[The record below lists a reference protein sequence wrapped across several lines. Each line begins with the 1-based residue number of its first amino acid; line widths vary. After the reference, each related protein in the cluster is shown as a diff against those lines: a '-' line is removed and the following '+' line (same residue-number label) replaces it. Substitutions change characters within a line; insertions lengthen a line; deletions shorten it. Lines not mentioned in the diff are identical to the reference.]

1 MSESRDMRKQE
12 LAANLEVVEDRI
24 AKTLSDSNRVREE
37 VTLVVVTKTFPPEDA
52 VLLYELGIRNFG
64 ENRDDEGAKK
74 QPLLPAD
81 ARWHFQGQVQG
92 RKIGSISE
100 WADVIHSL
108 DSLDHASK
116 FASAPSAA
124 SKEFFLQIN
133 LEPEAEHRGGISK
146 ELIPQFLEKSP
157 VKIFGLMVVAPLSVN
172 PSAAFK
178 ELSVLRDHYG
188 LPGLSMGMSGD
199 FEEALKAGA
208 THIRV
213 GSSIL
218 GSRPSLA

>member
-1 MSESRDMRKQE
+1 MTENRELRKQE
-12 LAANLEVVEDRI
+12 LATNLEEVELRI
-24 AKTLSDSNRVREE
+24 SRALSESGRKRED
-37 VTLVVVTKTFPPEDA
+37 VTLVVVTKTFPVEDA

-64 ENRDDEGAKK
+64 ENRDDEGARKN
-74 QPLLPAD
+74 PVLPSD

-92 RKIGSISE
+92 RKIASICD

-116 FASAPSAA
+116 FASQPSAK
-124 SKEFFLQIN
+124 STEFFLQVN
-133 LEPEAEHRGGISK
+133 LEPQAEHRGGIVK
-146 ELIPQFLEKSP
+146 ELIPQFLESSA
-157 VKIFGLMVVAPLSVN
+157 VEIFGLMLVAPLSGNALDAFLEV
-172 PSAAFK
+172 SALRQK
-178 ELSVLRDHYG
+178 YELG
-188 LPGLSMGMSGD
+188 GLSMGMSGD
-199 FEEALKAGA
+199 FEQALKAGA

>member
-1 MSESRDMRKQE
+1 MSEIGHVRKDE
-12 LAANLEVVEDRI
+12 LAANLAEVEERI
-24 AKTLSDSNRVREE
+24 SLALSQSGRERQD
-37 VTLVVVTKTFPPEDA
+37 VTLVVVTKTFPVEDA

-74 QPLLPAD
+74 NPLLPSD
-81 ARWHFQGQVQG
+81 SIWHFQGQVQG
-92 RKIGSISE
+92 RKIASIAS

-116 FASAPSAA
+116 FASQPTAQST
-124 SKEFFLQIN
+124 EFFLQVN
-133 LEPEAEHRGGISK
+133 LEPQAEHRGGIRK
-146 ELIPQFLEKSP
+146 EEIPGFFESSP
-157 VKIFGLMVVAPLSVN
+157 VEIFGLMLVAPLSGN
-172 PSAAFK
+172 AHAAFS
-178 ELSVLRDHYG
+178 EVAALRQKYG
-188 LPGLSMGMSGD
+188 LRGLSMGMSGD

-218 GSRPSLA
+218 GSRG